1 MRVNKGGLFKAKS
14 MNEVDAGRDRAMPAS
29 VRHDDD
35 VLREEG
41 ARDGRRRICD
51 DGDVVGV

>member
-1 MRVNKGGLFKAKS
+1 MFTVKA